1 MTETINKNSIDKKSI
16 SIWRSHLQDEVDAAF
31 LYRILAGI
39 IKNSKQQD
47 IYLQLAEIE
56 DKHTEVWEKLLN
68 DYKIT
73 FNKRIPSVKANIL
86 AWYSKKFGPGLLSKY
101 MLKEEASEVKSY
113 LGLYKESDFKQTK
126 DIALR
131 LAKDSAQHANRLMES
146 GNSSEEPWHQ
156 SESGGMLRSVVYG
169 FNDGL
174 TANFGLIA
182 GVIGASTAP
191 HIILISGIAG
201 LIADALSMGSSGYLA
216 AVSEKEVYEHERQ
229 MEADEI
235 RLMPELETE
244 ELALIYESKGM
255 EKEEA
260 KKLAIDAMKN
270 PEQALE
276 DKVREELGIMES
288 SQSPLKEGWV
298 TGTAT
303 AIGALIP
310 VFPFFFLSGSAAILT
325 SFIISMLSH
334 FGVGAARSFFT
345 GRGIFRSGFDMFVVG
360 FGVAAIGYLIGELIL
375 KFL

>member
-1 MTETINKNSIDKKSI
+1 MNEEKFDNKTISTWKF
-16 SIWRSHLQDEVDAAF
+16 HLQDEIDAAY
-31 LYRILAGI
+31 LYRILADLI
-39 IKNSKQQD
+39 NNIKQRE
-47 IYLQLAEIE
+47 IYLQLAGIE
-56 DKHTEVWEKLLN
+56 DKHTEVWEKLLSEY
-68 DYKIT
+68 DIT
-73 FNKRIPSVKANIL
+73 FGKRTPSLKASIL
-86 AWYSKKFGPGLLSKY
+86 AWYSKKFGPGLLSKF

-113 LGLYKESDFKQTK
+113 LGLYRESNFKQTK
-126 DIALR
+126 DIALK
-131 LAKDSAQHANRLMES
+131 LARDSVQHANRLMES
-146 GNSSEEPWHQ
+146 GNTTEEPWHQ
-156 SESGGMLRSVVYG
+156 SESGGMLRNVVYG

-182 GVIGASTAP
+182 GVIGASAAP

-201 LIADALSMGSSGYLA
+201 MIADSLSMGSSGYLA

-229 MEADEI
+229 MEAEEI

-260 KKLAIDAMKN
+260 KRLAVDAMKN
-270 PEQALE
+270 PEQVLE

-288 SQSPLKEGWV
+288 TQSPLKEGWI

-310 VFPFFFLSGSAAILT
+310 VFPFLFLSGSAAIWT
-325 SFIISMLSH
+325 SFIISMVSH

-360 FGVAAIGYLIGELIL
+360 FGVAAVGYFIGEMIL